1 MQVEVLARPG
11 SAAARLRLGAGERVT
26 CEVGAMI
33 AMSPGLQVATTART
47 RQHGFLRGL
56 KRMLAGENFFMNE
69 FTAQSDGQELI
80 IGPQLVGDVMHHRLT
95 GGSIIVQGSSWLAS
109 SGNVELDMAWQG
121 FGSALFSGERAF
133 WVKCSGTGDLLVNSY
148 GGIYEVNIRDSYT
161 VDTGHIVAFEDTLRF
176 RVGRA
181 ADSWLDSLL
190 TGEGLACKFS
200 GEGKLWCQTHNPVR
214 LGEALGPQLKPRVE

>member
-11 SAAARLRLGAGERVT
+11 AAAARLRLAAGEKIT

-47 RQHGFLRGL
+47 RQSGFLRGI

-69 FTAQSDGQELI
+69 FTAQGDGQELI
-80 IGPQLVGDVMHHRLT
+80 IGPPLVGDVMHHRLE

-121 FGSALFSGERAF
+121 FGNALFSGERAF
-133 WVKCSGTGDLLVNSY
+133 WVKCSGTGHVLVNSY
-148 GGIYEVNIRDSYT
+148 GGIYEVNMRDSYT
-161 VDTGHIVAFEDTLRF
+161 VDTGHVVAFEDTLRF

-200 GEGKLWCQTHNPVR
+200 GEGKLWCQTHNPTR
-214 LGEALGPQLKPRVE
+214 LGQALGPQLKPRLE